1 MSKQTLNKNS
11 KYYAIPKLAKR
22 RITLLHEQIV
32 MKLIYTNENR
42 YLVHNIQNL
51 IENADIEIMLK
62 NEFLAG
68 AAGDLVPHETWLELW
83 VVNDSDYDK
92 AMQTI
97 ESSFSSN
104 DDSEWVCK
112 NCNEKNDASF
122 EFCWNCQYSA
132 PPPS

>member
-1 MSKQTLNKNS
+1 
-11 KYYAIPKLAKR
+11 
-22 RITLLHEQIV
+22 

-62 NEFLAG
+62 NEFAAG

-97 ESSFSSN
+97 KSSFSSN
-104 DDSEWVCK
+104 NAAEWICK
-112 NCNEKNDASF
+112 NCNEQNDASF
-122 EFCWNCQYSA
+122 EFCWNCQHSA